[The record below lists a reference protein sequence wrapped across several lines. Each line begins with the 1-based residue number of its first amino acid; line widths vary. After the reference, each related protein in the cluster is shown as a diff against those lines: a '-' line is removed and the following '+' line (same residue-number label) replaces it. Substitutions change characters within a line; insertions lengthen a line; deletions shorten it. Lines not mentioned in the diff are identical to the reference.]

1 MPPRRPRV
9 RATTIV
15 SIRHGGRVALAG
27 DGQVTVGQ
35 TVMKR
40 DAKKVRALAD
50 GKVLVGFAGAA
61 ADALALIDRFEAR
74 LQDARGNARRAAVD
88 LAKEWRT
95 DRALRRL
102 DALLAVVDA
111 QVSLVVSGGGDVIEP
126 DDGVIG
132 IGSGGAFAAAA
143 AKALV
148 RHAPGLDA
156 PTIAREALLIAAEL
170 CVYTNERVT
179 VLEVGA
185 PGGAGPQA
193 AGGAA

>member
-9 RATTIV
+9 RSTTIV
-15 SIRHGGRVALAG
+15 SVRHGGRVALAG

-61 ADALALIDRFEAR
+61 ADALALIDRFEGR
-74 LQDARGNARRAAVD
+74 LKDARGNVRRAAVD

-148 RHAPGLDA
+148 RRAPDLDA

-179 VLEVGA
+179 VLEVA
-185 PGGAGPQA
+185 PADAGPGA